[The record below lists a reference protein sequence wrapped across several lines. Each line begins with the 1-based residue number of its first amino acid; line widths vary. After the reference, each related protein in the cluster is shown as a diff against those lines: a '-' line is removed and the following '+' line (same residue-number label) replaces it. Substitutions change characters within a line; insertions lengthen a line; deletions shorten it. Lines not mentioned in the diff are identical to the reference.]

1 MFRPRPLSNSPLEV
15 LCSRI
20 AIQILG
26 LPLSPQLMTLD
37 NVIDEGEI
45 DIMTLNEIVSYLEID
60 TGGGVVIRSKPLQAV
75 TRGNIQRNCCALKS
89 VCCT

>member
-1 MFRPRPLSNSPLEV
+1 M
-15 LCSRI
+15 
-20 AIQILG
+20 
-26 LPLSPQLMTLD
+26 
-37 NVIDEGEI
+37 DEGEI
-45 DIMTLNEIVSYLEID
+45 GIMTLNEIVSYLAID